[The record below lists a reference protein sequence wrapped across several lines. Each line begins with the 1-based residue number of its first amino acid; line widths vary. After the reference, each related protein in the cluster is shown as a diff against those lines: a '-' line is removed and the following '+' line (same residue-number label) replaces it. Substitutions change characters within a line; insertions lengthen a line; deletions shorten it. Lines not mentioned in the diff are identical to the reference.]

1 MMSDK
6 SWRERDE
13 STIARSWSK
22 LLSLPDVPESEG
34 TDTSSIEIDA
44 IMDEPHVP
52 TEERSDWL
60 MLENNDKGY
69 HEYTDE
75 EIVANVTK
83 RIEEIDEEDD
93 DVITQDVTHAQAC
106 EALETVLAYL
116 EQQPDKP
123 FGTNVIVNS
132 LLNHTAMKRVHS
144 LKQSRALVTIL

>member
-1 MMSDK
+1 
-6 SWRERDE
+6 
-13 STIARSWSK
+13 
-22 LLSLPDVPESEG
+22 
-34 TDTSSIEIDA
+34 
-44 IMDEPHVP
+44 
-52 TEERSDWL
+52 

-69 HEYTDE
+69 HEYTNE

-93 DVITQDVTHAQAC
+93 DVITLDVTHAQAC

-116 EQQPDKP
+116 EQQPDIP

-144 LKQSRALVTIL
+144 LKQSRVSDYFVKFID

>member
-1 MMSDK
+1 MNIAEFTKTLTILDAVMMSDK
-6 SWRERDE
+6 SWREIDE
-13 STIARSWSK
+13 STIARSRSK

-44 IMDEPHVP
+44 IMDELHVP

-69 HEYTDE
+69 HGYTDE

-83 RIEEIDEEDD
+83 RIEEIEEEDD
-93 DVITQDVTHAQAC
+93 DVITQDVTHAQAW
-106 EALETVLAYL
+106 EALETVLPYL
-116 EQQPDKP
+116 EQQPDIP

-132 LLNHTAMKRVHS
+132 LLNQKA
-144 LKQSRALVTIL
+144 